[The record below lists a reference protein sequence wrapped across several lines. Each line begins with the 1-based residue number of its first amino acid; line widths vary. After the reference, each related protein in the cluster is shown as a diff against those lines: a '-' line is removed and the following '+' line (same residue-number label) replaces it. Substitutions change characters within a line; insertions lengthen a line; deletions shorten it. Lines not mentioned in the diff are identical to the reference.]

1 MKSSSGAHYVALDHV
16 RALAAF
22 LVFAWHFT
30 HAANG
35 FPVPFDFTPAVFP
48 LALLDEGHT
57 GVALFMTL
65 SGYLFAKLLDGS
77 RIHYGAFLWN
87 RALRLLPLLLVV
99 LVLAG
104 LQKYLNGENLADYL
118 DAIVKGAIYPSLPNG
133 AWSITVEM
141 HYYFVLPLFLLLLRR
156 SRWLPLVVV
165 AAALAL
171 RSALFLKNGEVQIP
185 AYWTIVGRIDQFAFG
200 MMLFHFR
207 GFFGRRA
214 GLTLLAVLAFLLFYA
229 WFDGAGGFYKH
240 PAYPSSSPLWIVLPS
255 FEGLGYAIAIAWYD
269 GSFKAKDTLLSRVVA
284 RFGDYSYSIYLL
296 HVFVVF
302 HMARFVHE
310 HVMDISNFYL
320 ACLWALLAFGLM
332 AIPGWLSMRFIE
344 APFLRLRK
352 RYIAGPV

>member
-1 MKSSSGAHYVALDHV
+1 MKSSSGAHFVALDHV

-30 HAANG
+30 HAADG
-35 FPVPFDFTPAVFP
+35 FPVPFDYTPLVFP

-77 RIHYGAFLWN
+77 HIHYPAFLWN

-99 LVLAG
+99 VTVVG
-104 LQKYLNGENLADYL
+104 LMKAWRGENLADYL
-118 DAIVKGAIYPSLPNG
+118 DAVLMGALYPSLPNG

-141 HYYFVLPLFLLLLRR
+141 HYYLVLPLFLWLLRR
-156 SRWLPLVVV
+156 SRYLPLVVV

-171 RSALFLKNGEVQIP
+171 RTGLYLQRGEVQIP
-185 AYWTIVGRIDQFAFG
+185 AYWTLVGRIDQFAFG

-207 GFFGRRA
+207 AWFGRHLWVSV
-214 GLTLLAVLAFLLFYA
+214 GAVLAFMAFYA
-229 WFDGAGGFYKH
+229 WFDAVGGFYRY
-240 PAYPSSSPLWIVLPS
+240 PAYPSSNPLWIVLPTL
-255 FEGLGYAIAIAWYD
+255 EGLGYGIAIACYD
-269 GSFKAKDTLLSRVVA
+269 ARLRASGSWLSRVVA
-284 RFGDYSYSIYLL
+284 RYGDYSYAIYLL

-310 HVMDISNFYL
+310 HVMDLSNFYV
-320 ACLWALLAFGLM
+320 ACLWALVGFALM
-332 AIPGWLSMRFIE
+332 GIPGYFSMRFIE
-344 APFLRLRK
+344 MPFLRMRR
-352 RYIAGPV
+352 RYVRA